1 MQPYWNYNIN
11 LVNDLEHSSDLEIL
25 YSWPSAGIVVL
36 IIFLDSFTQRRK
48 GETISLVFPLLNL
61 LYSNNWQRLTF
72 WYFLRLIFEISL
84 PCWPLHQH
92 AEIKRW
98 VQEQE
103 EAIPEAYTSV
113 HSWEVY
119 VKVLTNTIDNCN
131 SKQWVTIQLGCGPT
145 ERMLITQIQ

>member
-11 LVNDLEHSSDLEIL
+11 LVNDLEHSFDLEIL
-25 YSWPSAGIVVL
+25 YSWPSAGISFNHFPW
-36 IIFLDSFTQRRK
+36 FLHTEKK
-48 GETISLVFPLLNL
+48 GRNNIYSFPLLNL

-145 ERMLITQIQ
+145 ERTLITQIQ

>member
-1 MQPYWNYNIN
+1 MTFSWYSGFNHFPWFLHTEKKGRNNI
-11 LVNDLEHSSDLEIL
+11 
-25 YSWPSAGIVVL
+25 YSL
-36 IIFLDSFTQRRK
+36 
-48 GETISLVFPLLNL
+48 PLLNL

-145 ERMLITQIQ
+145 ERTLITQISSKNKYRVYAYFIKFLFNKTIWGLST